1 MPASSLDRFL
11 AENPDIVEI
20 DAVFA
25 DLSGR
30 LRGKRVPRAEAASIS
45 AGRLR
50 IPQAIMALTT
60 PGECL
65 DADGRG
71 ISDGDPDGAGVLVP
85 GSVTRLPWTPRPTAQ
100 ALMRMVTGDGDPL
113 GHDPRNVLA
122 RVLERLEA
130 LDMRAVTAFEIEFY
144 VIDRKRGP
152 DGAPVLPAL
161 LAEVPAWSR
170 SHGTPVL
177 DTLDPLFATAR
188 RHAEAM
194 GLRLGG
200 VTSETGVGQFELN
213 LHHGDD
219 PARAADEV
227 LLLRQILSNAA
238 RAHDL
243 DVTFM
248 AKPFADRPGNGLHLH
263 LSLVDREGRNLFA
276 GESGEPLLRHAIGG
290 LRDLMPDAL
299 ALHAPHHNA
308 YRRFVPGNF
317 VPVNRSW
324 GIDNR
329 SVAFRVPG
337 GDPAAR
343 RIEHRV
349 AGGDAHPHLV
359 MASVLASVLHGIE
372 RRLDPGPPSIGN
384 ANLLADPSVPADLP
398 AALAALAG
406 SAALRDA
413 LGPSLVEVFVDVRAR
428 EYRRL
433 LSFYSAVEYEWYL

>member
-1 MPASSLDRFL
+1 MAVASLQDFL
-11 AENPDIVEI
+11 NDNPDIVEI
-20 DAVFA
+20 DAVFP

-30 LRGKRVPRAEAASIS
+30 LRGKRVPRFAAAALAS
-45 AGRLR
+45 GGLM

-71 ISDGDPDGAGVLVP
+71 ISDGDPDGVGILVP
-85 GSVTRLPWTPRPTAQ
+85 GSAVRLPWTARPTAQ
-100 ALMRMVTGDGDPL
+100 VLMRMVAGDGTPI

-122 RVLERLEA
+122 RVLDRFRA
-130 LDMRAVTAFEIEFY
+130 LGLRPVTAFELEFY
-144 VIDRKRGP
+144 VIDRQREANGGP
-152 DGAPVLPAL
+152 RLPAML
-161 LAEVPAWSR
+161 EAVPAWSR

-177 DTLDPLFATAR
+177 DVLAPFFETVRTWAD
-188 RHAEAM
+188 EM
-194 GLRLGG
+194 GIVLGG
-200 VTSETGVGQFELN
+200 VTSETGQGQFELN

-227 LLLRQILSNAA
+227 LLLRQILWNAA
-238 RAHDL
+238 RVHDL

-263 LSLVDREGRNLFA
+263 LSLADADGRNRFA
-276 GESGEPLLRHAIGG
+276 VQGGEELLRHAIGG
-290 LRDLMPDAL
+290 IRALMPDCL
-299 ALHAPHHNA
+299 ALHAPNHNG

-324 GIDNR
+324 GVDNR
-329 SVAFRVPG
+329 SVAFRI
-337 GDPAAR
+337 PAGAASAR
-343 RIEHRV
+343 RVEHRV

-372 RRLDPGPPSIGN
+372 HKVDPGEASTGN
-384 ANLLADPSVPADLP
+384 ANLVADPAVPTDLP
-398 AALAALAG
+398 AALAAFCDSALLRDYLG
-406 SAALRDA
+406 SAL
-413 LGPSLVEVFVDVRAR
+413 VDVFTDVRSR

-433 LSFYSAVEYEWYL
+433 LNFFTPMEYEWYL

>member
-1 MPASSLDRFL
+1 MDDATIDRFL
-11 AENPDIVEI
+11 ADNPDIVEI
-20 DAVFA
+20 DAVFP

-30 LRGKRVPRAEAASIS
+30 LRGKRLPRAEAAALSG
-45 AGRLR
+45 GRLR

-71 ISDGDPDGAGVLVP
+71 ISDGDPDGAGVMVP
-85 GSVTRLPWTPRPTAQ
+85 GSVTRLPWTARPTAQ
-100 ALMRMVTGDGDPL
+100 VLMRMVWGDGDPL
-113 GHDPRNVLA
+113 GHDPRNVLD
-122 RVLERLEA
+122 RVLARL
-130 LDMRAVTAFEIEFY
+130 RASGLRPVTAFEVEFH

-152 DGAPVLPAL
+152 DGSPVLPPL
-161 LAEVPAWSR
+161 FRDVPAWSR

-177 DTLDPLFATAR
+177 DTLDPFFETVR
-188 RHAEAM
+188 RYAEAM

-200 VTSETGVGQFELN
+200 VTSETGIGQFELN

-219 PARAADEV
+219 PARSADEV
-227 LLLRQILSNAA
+227 LLLRQILWNAA
-238 RAHDL
+238 RSHDL

-248 AKPFADRPGNGLHLH
+248 AKPFADQPGNGLHLH
-263 LSLVDREGRNLFA
+263 LSMVDGAGRNLFA
-276 GESGEPLLRHAIGG
+276 AEGGETLLRHAIGG
-290 LRDLMPDAL
+290 IRALMPDCL

-317 VPVNRSW
+317 VPINRSW
-324 GIDNR
+324 GFDNR

-337 GDPAAR
+337 GDPSAR

-372 RRLDPGPPSIGN
+372 GRIDPGPPSTGN
-384 ANLLADPSVPADLP
+384 ANLLADPAVPTDLP
-398 AALAALAG
+398 AALAVLAG
-406 SAALRDA
+406 SAALREA
-413 LGPSLVEVFVDVRAR
+413 LGPSLVDVFVDVRAR

-433 LSFYSAVEYEWYL
+433 LSFYSPVEYEWYL